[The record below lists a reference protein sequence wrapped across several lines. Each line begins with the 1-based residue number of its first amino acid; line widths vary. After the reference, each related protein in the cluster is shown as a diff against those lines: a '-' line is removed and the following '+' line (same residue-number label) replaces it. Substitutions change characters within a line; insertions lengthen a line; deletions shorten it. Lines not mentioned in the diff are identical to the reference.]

1 MKDLKE
7 KHEGRKQQE
16 DSQEQEI
23 QRLKGI
29 LNEYEVETLVNNPRT
44 FNKWLLMEVMK
55 LKEAIN
61 QIGEGLDTLLSEQPT
76 EEPEPEEETEEPEP
90 EEETEEEI
98 PEEELKSMKPE
109 PVRRKFK

>member
-76 EEPEPEEETEEPEP
+76 EEPEPEEETEE
-90 EEETEEEI
+90 EI